1 MRMLIQSEQIQKI
14 IYAMQKGKLM
24 KYIER
29 LRNKLSKQRE
39 VYERLKLNDSATVCY
54 HEKIDKEW
62 GVGDANYTN
71 RLRLTY
77 YLLYEKIDDEAA
89 FAYLFQEDLKDR
101 ENNDFQG
108 IGTTIQILTYL
119 LQKHNGNH
127 QYDTLF
133 ERAQN
138 ANFDCACGY
147 NRNITMD
154 EDIESND
161 LLDCIYMCE
170 DLEYKDIM
178 ELLVEEWKQTVTAW
192 TENNRSMLIQFYT
205 FLGKEADN
213 ETLLWEQLASKRTA
227 QKSTG
232 QLSAY
237 RDIIQ
242 YYIKTEQYSRAET
255 VLKEAVQVE
264 GIEEIKRIRLF
275 DDFLEAACTL
285 VSNGAE
291 DAEGIWNWAK
301 TELKTREDMYGNL
314 YKKAIDAAKTMG
326 DLYAVQLEK
335 AYFEWREKVGLS

>member
-1 MRMLIQSEQIQKI
+1 
-14 IYAMQKGKLM
+14 M
-24 KYIER
+24 KYIDR
-29 LRNKLSKQRE
+29 FKSKLSEQRE
-39 VYERLKLNDSATVCY
+39 VYECLKANNTATVCY
-54 HEKIDKEW
+54 HEIVDKEW

-77 YLLYEKIDDEAA
+77 YLLYEKIDDEVTC
-89 FAYLFQEDLKDR
+89 AYLFEEDLKDR

-147 NRNITMD
+147 NRNFTID
-154 EDIESND
+154 ENIESND

-170 DLEYKDIM
+170 DLDYKDIM
-178 ELLVEEWKQTVTAW
+178 EPLVEEWKQTVTAW
-192 TENNRSMLIQFYT
+192 NEDNRSMLIQFHT

-213 ETLLWEQLASKRTA
+213 ETLLWEQLASKRVT
-227 QKSTG
+227 QKPTKL
-232 QLSAY
+232 LSAY

-242 YYIKTEQYSRAET
+242 YYIKSEQYSYAET
-255 VLKEAVQVE
+255 VLKEAVKVE
-264 GIEEIKRIRLF
+264 EIEKIKRIRLF
-275 DDFLEAACTL
+275 GDFLEAACTL
-285 VSNGAE
+285 VIHGVE

-301 TELKTREDMYGNL
+301 TELETQENIYGNL
-314 YKKAIDAAKTMG
+314 YKKAIDAAKIMG
-326 DLYAVQLEK
+326 DLYAIQLEK
-335 AYFEWREKVGLS
+335 AYFEWRERVKLS